1 MDHVSTVLFSAGSFF
16 VAPFWLLM
24 VLAPRWRFTA
34 RVVDSPA
41 IVAAPLLL
49 YGGLILPRLLSL
61 LPAVAHPQ
69 LPEIAA
75 LLGTPRGATVAW
87 IHLVALDLF
96 VGRWIFLDARARDV
110 PSWFASPVLALTLL
124 FAPLGLGAYLAIRA
138 RASRAS
144 GQAAGPGPR
153 SRGAIELA
161 RRGWAALVSAHRAL
175 ALVTAGSLALL
186 LACVALGLVDR
197 RQLLG
202 APLWLKPGKFAAS
215 IAMTTPVLAWITA
228 ALRPH
233 QDERRRRRVHAAGTL
248 IAVVAALELAVITV
262 QAARGVPSH
271 FNFATRMD
279 AALFE
284 TMGLAISLLWLAELY
299 IAVRAFRVSFPSR
312 TRAWAIRLGLVGALA
327 GGAIGFLMPRPTPA
341 QLETLRA
348 HQPTPLI
355 GAHTVGAPDGGP
367 GLPVTR
373 WSTEGG
379 DLRAPHFLGLHA
391 LQALPLAAWLLERR
405 RRAGELSGSSGSAAP
420 ATASA
425 RPIVAFGVGWIGLTL
440 VALGQALRGQPL
452 LAPDGLT
459 LAAAALV
466 LVAAVAMAL
475 DGASALATRPSPSS
489 SPRRI

>member
-1 MDHVSTVLFSAGSFF
+1 MDRVSTVFFSAGSFF

-34 RVVDSPA
+34 RVIDSPA
-41 IVAAPLLL
+41 IVAGPLLL
-49 YGGLILPRLLSL
+49 YAGLALPRLLSL
-61 LPAVAHPQ
+61 LPAVARPE
-69 LPEIAA
+69 LPVIAA

-87 IHLVALDLF
+87 MHFLALDLF
-96 VGRWIFLDARARDV
+96 AGRWIFLDARLRAV
-110 PSWFASPVLALTLL
+110 PSWLASPILALTLL

-138 RASRAS
+138 RATR
-144 GQAAGPGPR
+144 GGRAAGAGPR
-153 SRGAIELA
+153 SRGAIDLA

-175 ALVTAGSLALL
+175 ALLTAGSLGLL
-186 LACVALGLVDR
+186 LACVALGLADR

-215 IAMTTPVLAWITA
+215 IAMTTPVLAWIIA
-228 ALRPH
+228 ELRPH

-271 FNFATRMD
+271 FNFATRTD

-284 TMGLAISLLWLAELY
+284 TMGLAISLLWFAELY

-341 QLETLRA
+341 QLATLRA

-355 GAHTVGAPDGGP
+355 GAHAVGVADGGP

-405 RRAGELSGSSGSAAP
+405 RRRLARGLSGPAAT
-420 ATASA
+420 AAASA
-425 RPIVAFGVGWIGLTL
+425 RPIVALGVGWIGLTL

-466 LVAAVAMAL
+466 LAASVAIAKPMRTAGPIEYRTA
-475 DGASALATRPSPSS
+475 DGVPF
-489 SPRRI
+489 